1 MNVPAFLRSVLS
13 VVARSRWAWAI
24 AAVSFSAVS
33 ALGLATWLTKVT
45 FPNVTP
51 AAQSSEVLAYDGQVI
66 ASLHAEQDRRIV
78 SLNQISR
85 NLQIAVLSA
94 EDRDFFKH
102 SGMSVKSIVRAA
114 GANLLGGGIR
124 QGGST
129 ITQQY
134 VRNALPEIGM
144 EKRIARKVK
153 EAFWA
158 IQLERFQSKREILER
173 YLNTVY
179 FGRGAYGAEAAARTY
194 FKTSASKLTL
204 GQAAYL
210 AGIIRAP
217 ERFQIDEDPKG
228 AVSLR
233 NTVLEGL
240 LNSATINEKQAAAA
254 RREDLQKQFKPGQ
267 SIEVESSRAGFFV
280 EYVRRTLKSQFK
292 LSDAE
297 ILRGGLQIRTT
308 LDLNAQD
315 AAEAAVRAVL
325 DQPGDPE
332 AALVAMGPGGQVRA
346 MVGGREVD
354 SLARAR
360 GFNFAADVNE
370 SGGGRQAG
378 SAFKPFALAAFLDEG
393 RSLSSTFPGTSPLT
407 ISSGRCR
414 NKDGTPWEVANFEQG
429 QFASLDVTGATLSSV
444 NTIYAQMMNTVV
456 TPSKF
461 IKMAAKAGIEIPAS
475 DAGCALALGTTDVTP
490 LEMARAYTTFAQ
502 RGSRPDP
509 LVVTRISRPNGQVIA
524 ERFPS
529 VQTVIDRNVADSVN
543 YVLALNVQGGTG
555 VKAKFGRPA
564 AGKTGTTQN
573 YANAWF
579 AGYTPELT
587 AVVWMGYAPEPGG
600 KIPEMNNVRG
610 APVTGGSLP
619 ALIWKRFMTATL
631 KGVRATGFNKPTL
644 DGVVMNIAPSQPSP
658 TLAEAPKP
666 GVSPPVAQTPPVRE
680 ESAPAT
686 SPDDED
692 STTLPVEPPK
702 AVRASPAPGFRQERL
717 PAPTPNPEVTA
728 SCFPFCPD

>member
-1 MNVPAFLRSVLS
+1 MNVPPFFRSVLG

-33 ALGLATWLTKVT
+33 ALGLATWLTNVT
-45 FPNVTP
+45 FPKVAP
-51 AAQSSEVLAYDGQVI
+51 PAQSSEVLAYDGQVI

-78 SLNQISR
+78 PLNQISR

-94 EDRDFFKH
+94 EDRNFFKH

-134 VRNALPEIGM
+134 VRNALPDIGM
-144 EKRIARKVK
+144 EKRFTRKMK

-194 FKTSASKLTL
+194 FKTSSSRLTL
-204 GQAAYL
+204 GQAAFL

-228 AVSLR
+228 AVNLR

-240 LNSATINEKQAAAA
+240 LNSGTINQKQAAAA
-254 RREDLQKQFKPGQ
+254 RKEDLKLQFKPGQ
-267 SIEVESSRAGFFV
+267 SIEVESARAGFFV
-280 EYVRRTLKSQFK
+280 EYVRRTLKNQFK

-297 ILRGGLQIRTT
+297 ILRGGLRIRTT

-315 AAEAAVRAVL
+315 AAEAAVREVL
-325 DQPGDPE
+325 NQPGDPE

-370 SGGGRQAG
+370 RGGGRQAG

-393 RSLSSTFPGTSPLT
+393 KSLSSTFPGTSPLT

-444 NTIYAQMMNTVV
+444 NTIYAQIMNTVV

-475 DAGCALALGTTDVTP
+475 DAGCALVLGTTDVTP

-529 VQTVIDRNVADSVN
+529 VQTVIDRNIADSVN

-587 AVVWMGYAPEPGG
+587 AVVWMGYAPDPGG
-600 KIPEMNNVRG
+600 KIPEMSNVRG
-610 APVTGGSLP
+610 EPVTGGSLP
-619 ALIWKRFMTATL
+619 ALIWKRFMAATL

-644 DGVVMNIAPSQPSP
+644 DGVVMNLVPSQPG
-658 TLAEAPKP
+658 TALTQAPRP
-666 GVSPPVAQTPPVRE
+666 GASPPVAGMLPVKEGSAATGPGDENSTP
-680 ESAPAT
+680 
-686 SPDDED
+686 
-692 STTLPVEPPK
+692 LPVEPPK
-702 AVRASPAPGFRQERL
+702 AVRASPAPVFRQDRP
-717 PAPTPNPEVTA
+717 PAPNPEVTA
-728 SCFPFCPD
+728 PCFPFCPD